1 MIYNC
6 IFIQYKSKVKRVIN
20 LLLPTLLRHHQTRP
34 VTLLAGKVEP
44 RLVYRPIATQ
54 DKKLLISILNKGMI
68 YLLCYNNQIIRPAS
82 CVPTFTPSTVR
93 FCSTT

>member
-6 IFIQYKSKVKRVIN
+6 IFIQQKSKVKCVIN

-34 VTLLAGKVEP
+34 VTPLAGEVEP
-44 RLVYRPIATQ
+44 RSVYNPITTQ

-68 YLLCYNNQIIRPAS
+68 YLLCYNNQLIRPVS